1 MLGGRREREVVV
13 SSRLRPH
20 KVHERRTPP
29 PAFNTHT
36 HHPLHPNSL
45 ELLIQRGLQVCRKR
59 RPRERLRARRRF
71 GLHGGQLGLDFVEGL
86 EHQAGQLVGGGGR
99 GVAAGGGSAAQGDAG
114 RGSEGREE
122 WREGVSS
129 QSSCHTAGELGSPV
143 VCKGP
148 ASCALVFCFFRRRR
162 AVWATTGKKNVA
174 QRSPSAVHSRARP
187 ATTRQQAG
195 WCRRGEGGGQR
206 AREATRTGRRQPKC
220 RPKPKRARMTKL
232 SRSALSRHTH
242 LAAGRKAHWASIGGE
257 KGGEGGEVW
266 RGEKRR
272 RRKRVWGERRCVV
285 FWRRVTLP
293 LLPP

>member
-45 ELLIQRGLQVCRKR
+45 DLLIQRGLQVGRKR

-99 GVAAGGGSAAQGDAG
+99 GVAAGGGSAARGDAG

-162 AVWATTGKKNVA
+162 AVWATTGKKKRCTALSFRRPLPSPPRHDTAASRVVSTWGGRRTEGAGGNAHGPQATEMPPKTQTSAHDQTLA
-174 QRSPSAVHSRARP
+174 QRAFTSHTP
-187 ATTRQQAG
+187 
-195 WCRRGEGGGQR
+195 
-206 AREATRTGRRQPKC
+206 GRRPEG
-220 RPKPKRARMTKL
+220 
-232 SRSALSRHTH
+232 ALGQHW
-242 LAAGRKAHWASIGGE
+242 GRE
-257 KGGEGGEVW
+257 KGGGGRGLEGRETKAPKESVG
-266 RGEKRR
+266 
-272 RRKRVWGERRCVV
+272 
-285 FWRRVTLP
+285 
-293 LLPP
+293 